1 MVLCTPTHRDA
12 SADMRVS
19 FHFRDVRQILFAV
32 GLGRERCVAG
42 AYFNVQWSIFVGVSK
57 QYNDR

>member
-1 MVLCTPTHRDA
+1 MVLCPPTHRDA
-12 SADMRVS
+12 SVDMRVS

-42 AYFNVQWSIFVGVSK
+42 AYFNVQWSVFVG
-57 QYNDR
+57 QC

>member
-1 MVLCTPTHRDA
+1 MLIYGSVHPGLLIVK
-12 SADMRVS
+12 SANMRVY

-42 AYFNVQWSIFVGVSK
+42 AYFNVQWSVFVG
-57 QYNDR
+57 Q